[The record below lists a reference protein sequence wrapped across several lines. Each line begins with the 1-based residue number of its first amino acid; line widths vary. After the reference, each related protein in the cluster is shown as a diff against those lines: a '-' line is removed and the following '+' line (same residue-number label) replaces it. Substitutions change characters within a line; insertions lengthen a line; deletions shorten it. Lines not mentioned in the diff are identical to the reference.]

1 MGNPKAFLTV
11 KRKEAGY
18 RPRQE
23 RILDF
28 GEVEQTLNTEDRQQ
42 QASRCMDCGIP
53 FCQWGCPLGNK
64 MPEWQDYIY
73 KGNWRLA
80 AEVLMQTNDFPEF
93 TGRICPAPCEKTCVL
108 SLHKA
113 PVTIRENEASA
124 LEHAFQEGYIKPFIP
139 KVRTGKKVAVIGS
152 GPSGLAVANQ
162 LNRMGH
168 EVTVYEKNSRI
179 GGLLRF
185 GIPDFK
191 LNKNIIDRRLDLM
204 EAEGV
209 KFVTNA
215 EVGLDIKGK
224 DLVKNNDAVCI
235 AIGSQVPRDL
245 PVEGRELKG
254 VYYAMEYLTMENK
267 LVAKEDVPADKIINT
282 KGKNVLVIGGGD
294 TGSDCIG
301 TANRQKA
308 ANILQIEIMPKP
320 PTLDELENSW
330 PIPFPGVMKTS
341 SSHLEGCERRWSMNT
356 KRFIGENGILTG
368 VELVEIAWEKDNS
381 GKMVMKEVGELEV
394 LKIDYVFLALGFIH
408 PIQDGLLAELGVK
421 VDDVRKNV
429 STDGNR
435 LTNISKV
442 FAAGDCV
449 SGQSLVVT
457 SIASGR
463 RTAKHIND
471 FLKAK

>member
-28 GEVEQTLNTEDRQQ
+28 GEVEQTLNSEDRQQ

-108 SLHKA
+108 SLHKS

-139 KVRTGKKVAVIGS
+139 KLRTGKKVAVIGS
-152 GPSGLAVANQ
+152 GPSGMAVANQ

-168 EVTVYEKNSRI
+168 DVTVYEKNSRI

-191 LNKNIIDRRLDLM
+191 LNKNIIDRRLELM
-204 EAEGV
+204 EAEGI
-209 KFVTNA
+209 KFVTNT
-215 EVGLDIKGK
+215 EVGIDIKGK
-224 DLVKNNDAVCI
+224 DLIKNNDAVCV

-254 VYYAMEYLTMENK
+254 VYYAMEYLTMENR
-267 LVAKEDVPADKIINT
+267 LVAKEEVPVDKIINT

-368 VELVEIAWEKDNS
+368 VELVEIAWEKDDS
-381 GKMVMKEVGELEV
+381 GKMVMKEVGKPEILE
-394 LKIDYVFLALGFIH
+394 IDYVFLALGFIH

-421 VDDVRKNV
+421 VDDVRKNIA
-429 STDGNR
+429 TDGNR
-435 LTNISKV
+435 LTNVSKV

-471 FLKAK
+471 YLKK